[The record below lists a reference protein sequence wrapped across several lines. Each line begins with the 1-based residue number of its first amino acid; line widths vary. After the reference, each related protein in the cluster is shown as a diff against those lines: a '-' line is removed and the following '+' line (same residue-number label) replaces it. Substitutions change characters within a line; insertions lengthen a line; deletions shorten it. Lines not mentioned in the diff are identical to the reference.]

1 MKVRLCCGV
10 LCEFVIFLF
19 SFFSPETVVMRL
31 MAGTLSLLTLVV
43 FISVRRERRGGRLGL
58 GWVLSA
64 CESERM

>member
-1 MKVRLCCGV
+1 MACYVN
-10 LCEFVIFLF
+10 FVIFLF
-19 SFFSPETVVMRL
+19 RFFFSPETVVMRL

-43 FISVRRERRGGRLGL
+43 FISVRRGGGL

>member
-1 MKVRLCCGV
+1 MKVKLCCGV
-10 LCEFVIFLF
+10 LCDFVIFLF

-31 MAGTLSLLTLVV
+31 MAGTLSLMALVV
-43 FISVRRERRGGRLGL
+43 FISVRRERRGKGLGV